1 MAGCTA
7 GDREATESRDVFPD
21 SVEEHMA
28 QTLKR
33 TVLESV
39 ISTDQGN
46 SNNTGMMMN
55 RVGGRK

>member
-1 MAGCTA
+1 
-7 GDREATESRDVFPD
+7 
-21 SVEEHMA
+21 MA

-46 SNNTGMMMN
+46 SNNTGMTMMN